1 MSGFTLQLAQR
12 GQITL
17 PKSLRDEYNLQT
29 GDTLTLIDLGGT
41 FVLSPK
47 PSRVDAIADRLADE
61 LNSRGESLASML
73 QALEE
78 IRTHG

>member
-1 MSGFTLQLAQR
+1 MSGFTLQVAQR

-17 PKSLRDEYNLQT
+17 PKSLRDAYNLQA

-41 FVLSPK
+41 FILSPK

-78 IRTHG
+78 IRAHG